1 MASKEITGSQVEE
14 ENAET
19 EASEPED
26 PKAALAKVIKVKVK
40 DAGVL
45 RKALNITVPRESID
59 KELDKEYKEL
69 INEAIVPGFRR
80 GRAPRRLIEKRFGGE
95 VGAQVQTR
103 IVSNAYLAA
112 VEKEDLKVLGD
123 PMLWVADPKIEAK
136 EGNKEKLVDMP
147 TYLQQVKLPAE
158 GEFELR
164 CEVEVKPEFTL
175 PGLDGVEVE
184 KPKLTITDE
193 DLDVQIDRIRARRG
207 QWIPQP
213 DGKVEKDDML
223 ICDMKVSAGGKE
235 IKHQENMQLAARP
248 QLIEGVTFEDLG
260 DKVNGAKIGDV
271 RKLEG
276 DLPEDYEVQ
285 DLRGKKATFEFTI
298 NDIKRLHLP
307 EMNDEF
313 LSTQGFDS
321 KKEFRDWVREQME
334 SELDHEIKRGMRNQV
349 RKYLLD
355 NTKLDLP
362 EGLSSRTI
370 ARAVVRRMIDLQR
383 QGVPM
388 AEIEKHADELKT
400 SASDAAITDLKLHF
414 ILEDIAEKL
423 EIEVTEEEIN
433 GQIAGIA
440 QMYNRRFDRVR
451 DELMKNNG
459 IESLYLQIRDD
470 KCIDQ
475 ILEKAKVVEAKVDK
489 PAPKAKAEKPKA
501 GAKEKVE
508 EKKAPAKPA
517 KKEEEAEPKAKAPKP
532 AAAKEKPAEKK
543 PTKKK

>member
-1 MASKEITGSQVEE
+1 MATKEITDSQTDEE
-14 ENAET
+14 TTGAE
-19 EASEPED
+19 ESPED

-112 VEKEDLKVLGD
+112 VEKEELKVLGD
-123 PMLWVADPKIEAK
+123 PMLWVADPKTESKGAAQ
-136 EGNKEKLVDMP
+136 EKLVDMP

-164 CEVEVKPEFTL
+164 CEVEVKPEFEL
-175 PGLDGVEVE
+175 PGLDGVQVE

-193 DLDVQIDRIRARRG
+193 DIDVQVDRIRARRG

-213 DGKVEKDDML
+213 DGKVQKDDML
-223 ICDMKVSAGGKE
+223 ICDMKMSVGGKE
-235 IKHQENMQLAARP
+235 IKHQENMQMAARS
-248 QLIEGVTFEDLG
+248 QLIDGVTFEDLG
-260 DKVNGAKIGDV
+260 EKVNGAKIGDV
-271 RKLEG
+271 KKLEG
-276 DLPEDYEVQ
+276 ELPEDYEVQ
-285 DLRGKKATFEFTI
+285 ELRGKKATFEFTI

-307 EMNDEF
+307 EFDKEY
-313 LSTQGFDS
+313 LAAQGFDS
-321 KKEFRDWVREQME
+321 QKEFRDWVREQME
-334 SELDHEIKRGMRNQV
+334 SELDQEIKRGMRNQV

-355 NTKLDLP
+355 STKLDLP

-400 SASDAAITDLKLHF
+400 SASDAAINDLKLHF
-414 ILEDIAEKL
+414 ILEDISEKL

-475 ILEKAKVVEAKVDK
+475 ILEKAKVVDAKVDK
-489 PAPKAKAEKPKA
+489 PAPKAKAEAKAEPKEKAEAKPKA
-501 GAKEKVE
+501 
-508 EKKAPAKPA
+508 PA
-517 KKEEEAEPKAKAPKP
+517 KKEEDKEPKTKATKV
-532 AAAKEKPAEKK
+532 ASAKEKPAEKK